1 MAVLKFDRS
10 QPIIKSDGRPDP
22 DHRARGLRLVHRG
35 SDRGAMKPDTQ
46 IDISSAEDHSVF
58 RSRWYME
65 PSQESQPSG
74 RKNGSPNEF
83 EGIIGSS
90 QALRRVLDQVR
101 IVAPTGSTV
110 LIEGETGTGKEL
122 VARAI
127 HMQSQRRNCP
137 FVRLNCAAIPRDLL
151 ESELFGHEKGAFTGA
166 VMQRIGRF
174 EAANGGTLFLDEIGD
189 TPIELQSKLLRV
201 LQEQEFERLGSV
213 YTHRVDVRV
222 VAATNQDLAGL
233 VAERRFRMDLYYR
246 LNVFPIAIPPLR
258 LRLEDIPMLVAHFV
272 QKFGQRMSKQISKI
286 SQDGMDALMRYPWPG
301 NIRELQ
307 NLIERA
313 VVLSTGDMLQA
324 PPLPRHLPVKAE
336 PRTLKEAELDHIQRA
351 LEESCWV
358 VGGKF
363 GAAAR
368 LGIARTTLLSR
379 MRRLGISRKTAV
391 SSKHST
397 VSAGNSGANTPALL
411 AATGAEQ

>member
-10 QPIIKSDGRPDP
+10 QLIIKSDGRPDP

-35 SDRGAMKPDTQ
+35 SDRVAMKPDTQ

-58 RSRWYME
+58 RDGMCMLR
-65 PSQESQPSG
+65 PADCG
-74 RKNGSPNEF
+74 RTHEMPGSTLSIGSPNEF

-127 HMQSQRRNCP
+127 HMQSERRNCP

-189 TPIELQSKLLRV
+189 MPMESQSKLLRV
-201 LQEQEFERLGSV
+201 LQEQEFERLGSA
-213 YTHRVDVRV
+213 YTHRVDVRL

-233 VAERRFRMDLYYR
+233 VAERQFRMDLYYR

-286 SQDGMDALMRYPWPG
+286 SKDGMDALMRYPWPG

-307 NLIERA
+307 NFIERA
-313 VVLSTGDMLQA
+313 VVLSTGDMLQP
-324 PPLPRHLPVKAE
+324 PPLPRHLPAKAE
-336 PRTLKEAELDHIQRA
+336 PTTLKEAELDHIQRT
-351 LEESCWV
+351 LDESNWV

-379 MRRLGISRKTAV
+379 MRRLGISRETAV
-391 SSKHST
+391 SS
-397 VSAGNSGANTPALL
+397 
-411 AATGAEQ
+411 